1 MRSAVTDRQALAGN
15 GRATSAVLVR
25 VPGLRWSWWAG
36 LLAASTS
43 VGCRGCLDSGGS
55 GAASASVSVPIAMPV
70 LPAPVV
76 VPPADAP
83 RSFADLAAKANP
95 AVVYVQ
101 TIQEQK
107 GRTGRRRVVGEGLGS
122 AFVFD
127 PNGLILTNNHVI
139 ENATEISVTFEG
151 KRRMTATVLGRD
163 SKTDIAVLR
172 VEAKGLPY
180 LPLGNSDATRVG
192 DWVVAI
198 GNPFGL
204 SHTVSAGIVSARG
217 RTQRDVQ
224 GLGDPSGY
232 FNFIQTDASI
242 NPGNSGGPLLDL
254 AGQVVGINTAIRAR
268 ANSIG
273 FAVPINM
280 VKELLPELVS
290 VGRVRRSAIGIEILD
305 LQPEDATRLGLPDTA
320 GALVKGVIPGGPGDR
335 AGLRVDDVI
344 LAFDGEPVE
353 APQRLR
359 WRASLAGIGK
369 QVLLRVLRGK
379 RTFDLTVTLG
389 ELPDEPTAAEP
400 DVEPEGGLP

>member
-1 MRSAVTDRQALAGN
+1 MKPVAVRS
-15 GRATSAVLVR
+15 
-25 VPGLRWSWWAG
+25 PGLRRGVGVLALAIVFAG
-36 LLAASTS
+36 PIACRRWFGDGTGGPAGSASAASS
-43 VGCRGCLDSGGS
+43 VAVPILPV
-55 GAASASVSVPIAMPV
+55 VSVI
-70 LPAPVV
+70 

-83 RSFADLAAKANP
+83 RSFADLAARANP

-101 TIQEQK
+101 TLQEQ
-107 GRTGRRRVVGEGLGS
+107 TGRRGARRVVGEGLGS

-127 PNGLILTNNHVI
+127 SNGLILTNNHVI

-151 KRRMTATVLGRD
+151 KRRMSATVVGSD
-163 SKTDIAVLR
+163 AKTDVAVLR
-172 VEAKGLPY
+172 VDAKDLPF

-204 SHTVSAGIVSARG
+204 SHTVSAGIVSAKG

-280 VKELLPELVS
+280 VKELLPQLIAE
-290 VGRVRRSAIGIEILD
+290 GRVRRSAIGIEILD
-305 LQPEDATRLGLPDTA
+305 LTPEDASRLGLGDTD
-320 GALVKGVIPGGPGDR
+320 GALVKGVLPGGPGDR

-344 LAFDGEPVE
+344 VAFDGQPVE

-369 QVLLRVLRGK
+369 QVPVRVVRGR
-379 RTFDLTVTLG
+379 RTFDLKVTLG
-389 ELPDEPTAAEP
+389 ELDPSESGAPFGGPESERPPPPEP
-400 DVEPEGGLP
+400 

>member
-1 MRSAVTDRQALAGN
+1 MSGY
-15 GRATSAVLVR
+15 RARASSHRL
-25 VPGLRWSWWAG
+25 G
-36 LLAASTS
+36 AASLA
-43 VGCRGCLDSGGS
+43 VAAVIGGGLGCRGWFGAGRSGA
-55 GAASASVSVPIAMPV
+55 AASASGSAAVAVPV
-70 LPAPVV
+70 LPVVSVV

-101 TIQEQK
+101 TLQEQK
-107 GRTGRRRVVGEGLGS
+107 SPRGSRRVVGEGLGS

-127 PNGLILTNNHVI
+127 PSGLILTNNHVI
-139 ENATEISVTFEG
+139 EHATEISVTFEG
-151 KRRMTATVLGRD
+151 KRRMTATVVGRD

-172 VEAKGLPY
+172 VEAKDLPY
-180 LPLGNSDATRVG
+180 LPLGDSDATRVG

-204 SHTVSAGIVSARG
+204 SHTVSSGIVSAKG

-280 VKELLPELVS
+280 VKELLPHIIAD
-290 VGRVRRSAIGIEILD
+290 GRVRRSAIGIEILD
-305 LQPEDATRLGLPDTA
+305 LAPEDATRLGLADTA
-320 GALVKGVIPGGPGDR
+320 GALVKRVLPGGPGDR

-344 LAFDGEPVE
+344 VAFNGEPVE

-369 QVLLRVLRGK
+369 AVPVRVVRGK

-389 ELPDEPTAAEP
+389 ELDPEEAASPGFGVEPDEGTP
-400 DVEPEGGLP
+400 DVP

>member
-1 MRSAVTDRQALAGN
+1 MSGRRARVLGHRLGAAALA
-15 GRATSAVLVR
+15 AALLV
-25 VPGLRWSWWAG
+25 GGA
-36 LLAASTS
+36 
-43 VGCRGCLDSGGS
+43 VGCRRWFGVGRSGS
-55 GAASASVSVPIAMPV
+55 AASASGSAIVAMPALPV
-70 LPAPVV
+70 LSVV

-101 TIQEQK
+101 TLQEQQ
-107 GRTGRRRVVGEGLGS
+107 GRQGRRRVVGEGLGS

-127 PNGLILTNNHVI
+127 PDGLILTNNHVI
-139 ENATEISVTFEG
+139 EHATEISVTFEG
-151 KRRMTATVLGRD
+151 KRRMIARVVGRD

-172 VEAKGLPY
+172 VDAKNLPY
-180 LPLGNSDATRVG
+180 LPLGDSDSTRVG

-204 SHTVSAGIVSARG
+204 SHTVSSGIVSAKG

-280 VKELLPELVS
+280 VKELLPQIIAE
-290 VGRVRRSAIGIEILD
+290 GRVRRSAIGIEILD
-305 LQPEDATRLGLPDTA
+305 LTLEDATRLGLSDTN
-320 GALVKGVIPGGPGDR
+320 GALVKGVLPGGPGDR

-344 LAFDGEPVE
+344 VAFNGEPVE

-369 QVLLRVLRGK
+369 KVPVRVVRGK

-389 ELPDEPTAAEP
+389 ELEPERAAVSEPGAEP
-400 DVEPEGGLP
+400 VEPEEGGPEEEP

>member
-1 MRSAVTDRQALAGN
+1 MSGHRARGSVWRLGVASLAVALGF
-15 GRATSAVLVR
+15 G
-25 VPGLRWSWWAG
+25 GG
-36 LLAASTS
+36 
-43 VGCRGCLDSGGS
+43 VGCRGWFGARRSGA
-55 GAASASVSVPIAMPV
+55 AASASGSAAVAVPILPV
-70 LPAPVV
+70 VSVV

-101 TIQEQK
+101 TLQEQTSL
-107 GRTGRRRVVGEGLGS
+107 RGRRRVVGEGLGS

-127 PNGLILTNNHVI
+127 PSGLILTNNHVI
-139 ENATEISVTFEG
+139 EHATEISVTFEG
-151 KRRMTATVLGRD
+151 HRRMPATVVGRD

-172 VEAKGLPY
+172 VEAKDLPY
-180 LPLGNSDATRVG
+180 LPLGDSDATRVG

-204 SHTVSAGIVSARG
+204 SHTVSSGIVSAKG

-280 VKELLPELVS
+280 VKELLPQIIAE
-290 VGRVRRSAIGIEILD
+290 GRVRRSAIGIEILD
-305 LQPEDATRLGLPDTA
+305 LTPEDATRLGLADTA
-320 GALVKGVIPGGPGDR
+320 GALVKRVLPGGPGDR

-344 LAFDGEPVE
+344 VAFNGEPVE

-369 QVLLRVLRGK
+369 TVPVRVVRGR
-379 RTFDLTVTLG
+379 RTFDLNVTLG
-389 ELPDEPTAAEP
+389 ELDPEEAASP
-400 DVEPEGGLP
+400 GFGGEPEEGTPGEP

>member
-1 MRSAVTDRQALAGN
+1 MNGHRAQAPARRLGA
-15 GRATSAVLVR
+15 A
-25 VPGLRWSWWAG
+25 
-36 LLAASTS
+36 LLAVVVVVGGAI
-43 VGCRGCLDSGGS
+43 GCRGWFRAERSGA
-55 GAASASVSVPIAMPV
+55 AASASTSASVAPPALPV
-70 LPAPVV
+70 LSVV

-83 RSFADLAAKANP
+83 RSFADLAAKADP

-101 TIQEQK
+101 TLQEQ
-107 GRTGRRRVVGEGLGS
+107 RNRQGRRRVVGEGLGS

-127 PNGLILTNNHVI
+127 PDGLILTNNHVI
-139 ENATEISVTFEG
+139 EHATEISVTFEG
-151 KRRMTATVLGRD
+151 KRRMIAKVVGRD
-163 SKTDIAVLR
+163 AKTDIAVLR
-172 VEAKGLPY
+172 VDAKNLPY
-180 LPLGNSDATRVG
+180 LPLGDSDSTRVG

-204 SHTVSAGIVSARG
+204 SHTVSSGIVSAKG

-280 VKELLPELVS
+280 VKELLPQIIAE
-290 VGRVRRSAIGIEILD
+290 GRVRRSAIGIEILD
-305 LQPEDATRLGLPDTA
+305 LTPEDATRLGLADPD
-320 GALVKGVIPGGPGDR
+320 GALVKGVLPGGPGDR

-344 LAFDGEPVE
+344 VAFNGVPVE
-353 APQRLR
+353 APQQLR

-369 QVLLRVLRGK
+369 QVSVRVMRGK
-379 RTFDLTVTLG
+379 RSFDLTVTLG
-389 ELPDEPTAAEP
+389 ELEPDGAAAPELGVESEEDGSEDEP
-400 DVEPEGGLP
+400 

>member
-1 MRSAVTDRQALAGN
+1 
-15 GRATSAVLVR
+15 
-25 VPGLRWSWWAG
+25 
-36 LLAASTS
+36 
-43 VGCRGCLDSGGS
+43 
-55 GAASASVSVPIAMPV
+55 MPV

>member
-1 MRSAVTDRQALAGN
+1 MNGHRAQALARRLG
-15 GRATSAVLVR
+15 
-25 VPGLRWSWWAG
+25 
-36 LLAASTS
+36 AASLA
-43 VGCRGCLDSGGS
+43 VVVVIGGAIGCRGWYGAERSGA
-55 GAASASVSVPIAMPV
+55 AASASNSASVAMPA
-70 LPAPVV
+70 LPVVSVV

-101 TIQEQK
+101 TLQEQQN
-107 GRTGRRRVVGEGLGS
+107 RQGRRRVVGEGLGS

-127 PNGLILTNNHVI
+127 PDGLILTNNHVI
-139 ENATEISVTFEG
+139 EHATEISVTFEG
-151 KRRMTATVLGRD
+151 KRRMTAKVVGRD
-163 SKTDIAVLR
+163 AKTDIAVLR
-172 VEAKGLPY
+172 VDAKNLPY
-180 LPLGNSDATRVG
+180 LPLGDSDSTRVG

-204 SHTVSAGIVSARG
+204 SHTVSSGIVSAKG

-280 VKELLPELVS
+280 VKELLPQIIAE
-290 VGRVRRSAIGIEILD
+290 GRVRRSAIGIEILD
-305 LQPEDATRLGLPDTA
+305 LTPEDATRLGLADPD
-320 GALVKGVIPGGPGDR
+320 GALVKGVLPGGPGDR

-344 LAFDGEPVE
+344 VAFNGVPVE
-353 APQRLR
+353 APQQLR

-369 QVLLRVLRGK
+369 QVPVRVVRGK
-379 RTFDLTVTLG
+379 RNFDLTVTLG
-389 ELPDEPTAAEP
+389 ELEPDGAAAPERGVEPAPGGSEDEP
-400 DVEPEGGLP
+400 